1 MRILIT
7 GGTGLIGRHLI
18 PRLLELRHS
27 VVVVTRHPQKARDRL
42 DSRVEIWNG
51 LDGQQSLD
59 GIDAT
64 INLAGEPIA
73 DKRWTEQQKQ
83 RLCTSRWDIT
93 RRLVELFAASQTP
106 PSVLISGSATGYYGD
121 TGEVV
126 VTEEEPPHNEF
137 THKLCARW
145 EQIACE
151 AQSERTRVCLLRT
164 GVVLAPKGG
173 ILAKMTPVFRLG
185 LGGPI
190 GNGRQYL
197 AWIHIDDMVNAILW
211 LLDNDLRGP
220 FNMVSPYPVRNEQF
234 SHALGRTLHRPA
246 ILRAPAS
253 AVRLL
258 MGESSVLVL
267 GGQRALPKRLEA
279 AGFGFRWYDLEEAL
293 EDVLSQRRVS

>member
-1 MRILIT
+1 MKILVT
-7 GGTGLIGRHLI
+7 GGTGLIGGHLV
-18 PRLLELRHS
+18 PRLQELDHQ
-27 VVVVTRHPQKARDRL
+27 VTVLTRHRDTAREKLNDRVTL
-42 DSRVEIWNG
+42 WDTLEDKQN
-51 LDGQQSLD
+51 LDGF
-59 GIDAT
+59 DAV

-73 DKRWTEQQKQ
+73 DKRWTTEQKD
-83 RLCTSRWDIT
+83 RLCQSRWRIT
-93 RRLVELFAASQTP
+93 QKLADLINASETP

-121 TGEVV
+121 LGEVV

-137 THKLCARW
+137 THKLCTRW

-151 AQSERTRVCLLRT
+151 AQSDKTRVCLLRT

-173 ILAKMTPVFRLG
+173 ILGKMVPPFRLG

-234 SHALGRTLHRPA
+234 AHALGHVLQRPA
-246 ILRAPAS
+246 ILRVPAT
-253 AVRLL
+253 VIRLL

-279 AGFGFRWYDLEEAL
+279 AGFPFRWYDLEEAL
-293 EDVLSQRRVS
+293 ADVVR

>member
-1 MRILIT
+1 MKILVT
-7 GGTGLIGRHLI
+7 GGTGLIGGHLV
-18 PRLLELRHS
+18 PRLQELGHQVTVLTRRPDNARGKLNDRVTLWDTLEDK
-27 VVVVTRHPQKARDRL
+27 Q
-42 DSRVEIWNG
+42 N
-51 LDGQQSLD
+51 LD
-59 GIDAT
+59 GIDAV

-73 DKRWTEQQKQ
+73 DKRWTTEQKE
-83 RLCTSRWDIT
+83 RLCQSRWRIT
-93 RRLVELFAASQTP
+93 QKLADLINASEMP
-106 PSVLISGSATGYYGD
+106 PSVLISGSAAGYYGD
-121 TGEVV
+121 LGEVV

-151 AQSERTRVCLLRT
+151 AQSDRTRVCLLRT

-173 ILAKMTPVFRLG
+173 ILGKMIPPFRLG

-234 SHALGRTLHRPA
+234 AHALGHALQRPA
-246 ILRAPAS
+246 ILRVPAT
-253 AVRLL
+253 VIRLL

-267 GGQRALPKRLEA
+267 GGQRGLPKRLEA
-279 AGFGFRWYDLEEAL
+279 AGFPFRWYDLEEAL
-293 EDVLSQRRVS
+293 ADVIR

>member
-1 MRILIT
+1 MKILVT
-7 GGTGLIGRHLI
+7 GGTGLIGGHLV
-18 PRLLELRHS
+18 PRLQELGHQVTVLTRRPDDARKKLNDRVILWNTLEDKHNL
-27 VVVVTRHPQKARDRL
+27 
-42 DSRVEIWNG
+42 N
-51 LDGQQSLD
+51 
-59 GIDAT
+59 GIDAV

-73 DKRWTEQQKQ
+73 DKRWTTEQKD
-83 RLCTSRWDIT
+83 RLCQSRWRIT
-93 RRLVELFAASQTP
+93 QKLADLINASETP

-121 TGEVV
+121 LGEVV

-151 AQSERTRVCLLRT
+151 AQSDKTRVCLLRT

-173 ILAKMTPVFRLG
+173 ILAKMIPPFRLG

-234 SHALGRTLHRPA
+234 AHALGHALQRPA
-246 ILRAPAS
+246 ILRVPAT
-253 AVRLL
+253 VIRLL

-279 AGFGFRWYDLEEAL
+279 AGFPFRGYALEEAL
-293 EDVLSQRRVS
+293 ADGIR

>member
-1 MRILIT
+1 MKILIT

-18 PRLLELRHS
+18 PRLLELGHS
-27 VVVVTRHPQKARDRL
+27 VIVVTRSPEKARQQL
-42 DSRVEIWNG
+42 DARVELWKG
-51 LDGQQSLD
+51 LNERSTLD
-59 GIDAT
+59 GIDAV

-73 DKRWTEQQKQ
+73 DKRWTEEQKQ
-83 RLCTSRWDIT
+83 RLCNSRWHIT
-93 RRLVELFAASQTP
+93 QKLVELFAASIQP
-106 PSVLISGSATGYYGD
+106 PAVLISGSAAGYYGD
-121 TGEVV
+121 LGEVV

-151 AQSERTRVCLLRT
+151 AQSDHTRVCLLRT

-173 ILAKMTPVFRLG
+173 ILGKMAPPFKLG

-190 GNGRQYL
+190 GSGRQYL
-197 AWIHIDDMVNAILW
+197 AWIHIDDMVNGIIW

-234 SHALGRTLHRPA
+234 AHALGHVLHRPA
-246 ILRAPAS
+246 VLRAPAT

-267 GGQRALPKRLEA
+267 GGQRALPKRLEES
-279 AGFGFRWYDLEEAL
+279 GFGFRWYDLEEAL
-293 EDVLSQRRVS
+293 SDVLP

>member
-1 MRILIT
+1 MKILVT
-7 GGTGLIGRHLI
+7 GGTGLIGGHLV
-18 PRLLELRHS
+18 PRLQELGHQ
-27 VVVVTRHPQKARDRL
+27 VTVLTRHRDTAREKLNDRVTL
-42 DSRVEIWNG
+42 WDTLGDKQN
-51 LDGQQSLD
+51 LDGF
-59 GIDAT
+59 DAV

-73 DKRWTEQQKQ
+73 DKRWTTEQKD
-83 RLCTSRWDIT
+83 RLCQSRWRIT
-93 RRLVELFAASQTP
+93 QKLADLINASETP

-121 TGEVV
+121 LGEVV

-137 THKLCARW
+137 THKLCTRW

-151 AQSERTRVCLLRT
+151 AQSDKTRVCLLRT

-173 ILAKMTPVFRLG
+173 ILGKMVPPFRLG

-234 SHALGRTLHRPA
+234 AHALGHALQRPA
-246 ILRAPAS
+246 ILRIPAT
-253 AVRLL
+253 VMRLL

-279 AGFGFRWYDLEEAL
+279 AGFPFRWYDLEEAL
-293 EDVLSQRRVS
+293 SDVVR

>member
-1 MRILIT
+1 MKVLIT

-18 PRLLELRHS
+18 PRLLELKHS
-27 VVVVTRHPQKARDRL
+27 VTVVTRSPAKVQQQLDARVSL
-42 DSRVEIWNG
+42 LKG
-51 LDGQQSLD
+51 LNDLGNLND
-59 GIDAT
+59 FDAV

-73 DKRWTEQQKQ
+73 DKRWTAEQKQ
-83 RLCTSRWDIT
+83 RLCNSRWQIT
-93 RRLVELFAASQTP
+93 QRIADLIKASETP
-106 PSVLISGSATGYYGD
+106 PKVLISGSASGYYGD
-121 TGEVV
+121 LGEVV

-151 AQSERTRVCLLRT
+151 AQSDSTRVCLLRT
-164 GVVLAPKGG
+164 GVVFAPKGG
-173 ILAKMTPVFRLG
+173 ILAKMLPLFRLG

-190 GNGRQYL
+190 GDGRQYL
-197 AWIHIDDMVNAILW
+197 AWIHIDDMVNGILW

-234 SHALGRTLHRPA
+234 AHTLGHVLHRPA
-246 ILRAPAS
+246 IMRAPAF
-253 AVRLL
+253 AIRLV

-279 AGFGFRWYDLEEAL
+279 AGFAFRWYDLEEAL
-293 EDVLSQRRVS
+293 GDVVTP

>member
-1 MRILIT
+1 MKILVT
-7 GGTGLIGRHLI
+7 GGTGLIGGHLV
-18 PRLLELRHS
+18 PRLQELGHQ
-27 VVVVTRHPQKARDRL
+27 VTVLTRHRDTAREKLNDRVTL
-42 DSRVEIWNG
+42 WDTLGDKQN
-51 LDGQQSLD
+51 LDGF
-59 GIDAT
+59 DAV

-73 DKRWTEQQKQ
+73 DKRWTTEQKD
-83 RLCTSRWDIT
+83 RLCQSRWRIT
-93 RRLVELFAASQTP
+93 QKLADLINASETP

-121 TGEVV
+121 LGEVV

-151 AQSERTRVCLLRT
+151 AQSDKTRVCLLRT

-173 ILAKMTPVFRLG
+173 ILGKMVPPFRLG

-211 LLDNDLRGP
+211 LLDNNLRGP

-234 SHALGRTLHRPA
+234 AHALGHALQRPA
-246 ILRAPAS
+246 ILRVPAT
-253 AVRLL
+253 VIRLL

-279 AGFGFRWYDLEEAL
+279 AGFPFRWYDLEEAL
-293 EDVLSQRRVS
+293 SDVVR

>member
-1 MRILIT
+1 MRVLIT
-7 GGTGLIGRHLI
+7 GGTGLIGQHLI

-27 VVVVTRHPQKARDRL
+27 VVVVTRHPQKARDCL
-42 DSRVEIWNG
+42 DSRIEIWNG
-51 LDGQQSLD
+51 LDGQQNLD
-59 GIDAT
+59 GVDAV

-83 RLCTSRWDIT
+83 RLCNSRWTIT
-93 RRLVELFAASQTP
+93 RKLVELFAASQTP

-151 AQSERTRVCLLRT
+151 AQSEQTRVCLLRT

-173 ILAKMTPVFRLG
+173 ILGKMAPIFRLG
-185 LGGPI
+185 FGGPV
-190 GNGRQYL
+190 GDGRQYL
-197 AWIHIDDMVNAILW
+197 AWIHVDDMVNGILW

-234 SHALGRTLHRPA
+234 SHALGHTLHRPA
-246 ILRAPAS
+246 ILRAPAV

-258 MGESSVLVL
+258 MGESQVLVL

-279 AGFGFRWYDLEEAL
+279 AGFAFRWYDLEEAL
-293 EDVLSQRRVS
+293 EDVLGK